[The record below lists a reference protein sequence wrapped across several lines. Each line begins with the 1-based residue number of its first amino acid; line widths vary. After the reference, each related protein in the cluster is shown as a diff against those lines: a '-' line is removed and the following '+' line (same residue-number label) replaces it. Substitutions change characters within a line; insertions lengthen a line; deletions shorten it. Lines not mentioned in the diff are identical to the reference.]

1 MKRLLIALLCLIA
14 ITLGAVTISPQ
25 QARHLAETKVLQL
38 YPQLQITTEQTLESN
53 NQVLAYVFNLQPSG
67 YIIISAKT
75 ELPPVLAYSG
85 TAQFSEGTST
95 NPLAELIIADLNNR
109 LQSPEE
115 AQRNI
120 LAWQNAFAWQRFTQ
134 WPPAGSSTTEGWVET
149 LWTQNAPYNWMCP
162 LNLANNTH
170 CFAGCPAIA
179 MGQIVNYHQ
188 ALNGTRLSDTDDYH
202 HNYGGNNYWID
213 NDYSTYGFPSFP
225 QLNSYLDEIN
235 TRFRYG
241 LPLSDSL
248 KAALVFAC
256 GTALTQVYNSAGSGT
271 FGVNQA
277 LAAFQRFNFPDS
289 ELLVETSPNLYNR
302 ISDNVKNALP
312 VHLAVVTPAW
322 DSGHNVV
329 VDGYNT
335 NDFYHLNFGWGGS
348 YNGWYLLPSQIPY
361 GLTVVEGAI
370 VDIKPYQYV
379 FCVPDTLIINDNSIH
394 TLEIVNLHSEPVVLQ
409 ALQPQATMQ
418 GTEWHFSPSSPLPA
432 IIPVNGM
439 MSIDIQYIIPLRD
452 YLQTGFRLIFD
463 NSFTNVPVTF
473 DSGLANDDQTNAP
486 QTLLASC
493 YPNPFSRECRFKVA
507 TKSSLPVVLEIF
519 NLRGQNVFSAS
530 CAANAD
536 IHWNGNSKAGKPCPC
551 GIYLYRISMGKQRTA
566 GKLLKL
572 QTEQQ

>member
-1 MKRLLIALLCLIA
+1 MKRLLIALLCLTAIA
-14 ITLGAVTISPQ
+14 LGANTISPQ
-25 QARHLAETKVLQL
+25 QARQLAETKMLQL
-38 YPQLQITTEQTLESN
+38 YPHLQLTTEQTLESN
-53 NQVLAYVFNLQPSG
+53 SQVLAYVFKSQPSG
-67 YIIISAKT
+67 YIVVSAKT

-85 TAQFSEGTST
+85 TAQFTGST
-95 NPLAELIIADLNNR
+95 AYNPLAELIIADLSNR
-109 LQSPEE
+109 LRSPEE
-115 AQRNI
+115 AQRNNI
-120 LAWQNAFAWQRFTQ
+120 AWQNAFAWQRLTQ
-134 WPPAGSSTTEGWVET
+134 WPPAGHSATEGWVET
-149 LWTQNAPYNWMCP
+149 LWTQTAPYNLMCP

-188 ALNGTRLSDTDDYH
+188 ALNGTRLSDADDYH

-213 NDYSTYGFPSFP
+213 NDFSTYGFPSFP
-225 QLNSYLDEIN
+225 QLNGYLDDIN
-235 TRFRYG
+235 TCFRYN

-335 NDFYHLNFGWGGS
+335 NDFYHLNFGWGGT

-379 FCVPDTLIINDNSIH
+379 FCVPDTLLINDSGIH

-409 ALQPQATMQ
+409 ALLPQDSMQ
-418 GTEWHFSPSSPLPA
+418 SPEWHFSPSSPLPA
-432 IIPVNGM
+432 TIPVNGM
-439 MSIDIQYIIPLRD
+439 MSIDVQYLIPIRED
-452 YLQTGFRLIFD
+452 IQTGFRLILD
-463 NSFTNVPVTF
+463 HGFTNVPVTF
-473 DSGLANDDQTNAP
+473 DSGVANHDQTNAP
-486 QTLLASC
+486 QTLLVSC
-493 YPNPFSRECRFKVA
+493 YPNPFSSVCKFKVPSKA
-507 TKSSLPVVLEIF
+507 SLPVILEIF
-519 NLRGQNVFSAS
+519 NLKGQKVFGATRTSETETS
-530 CAANAD
+530 EFS
-536 IHWNGNSKAGKPCPC
+536 WGGNNQAGKPCPS
-551 GIYLYRISMGKQRTA
+551 GIYLYRISKGNQIVA

-572 QTEQQ
+572 K